1 MSLPFLPEHK
11 NATPSIRAMRTPDD
25 PSHDGLLS
33 AASDLLSAIEAK
45 DLKKLCS
52 ALDSFFVI
60 RDAMPHQEYDG
71 EDE

>member
-1 MSLPFLPEHK
+1 MPLPFLPEQK
-11 NATPSIRAMRTPDD
+11 NATPSIRAVRTPDS
-25 PSHDGLLS
+25 PEHDGLLS

-52 ALDSFFVI
+52 ALDAFFVI

-71 EDE
+71 DE